1 MAGGRPTKMTPD
13 VIGKLEQ
20 AFLMGCTDLE
30 ACFFADISKDA
41 LYDYQGKNPEFAD
54 RKERLKSNPVMKAR
68 QAMLDLIDSDD
79 EGVKQKAA
87 TDTLNRYDGK
97 PKERVAL
104 ENPDGTGFNIKV
116 TFEDSGSEVPEQ
128 A

>member
-1 MAGGRPTKMTPD
+1 MTPE

-30 ACFFADISKDA
+30 ACFSANISKDV
-41 LYDYQGKNPEFAD
+41 LYDYQAKHPEFAD

-68 QAMLDLIDSDD
+68 QAMLDLMESKD
-79 EGVKQKAA
+79 EGTKRRAA

-97 PKERVAL
+97 PKDKVELTGAEGKELAWTVEIVR
-104 ENPDGTGFNIKV
+104 PKDIDG
-116 TFEDSGSEVPEQ
+116 EDTTP
-128 A
+128 

>member
-1 MAGGRPTKMTPD
+1 MAGGRPTKMTPET
-13 VIGKLEQ
+13 IGKLEQ

-30 ACFFADISKDA
+30 ACFFADISKDV
-41 LYDYQGKNPEFAD
+41 LYDYQGKHPEFAD
-54 RKERLKSNPVMKAR
+54 RKERLKSNPVMTAR
-68 QAMLDLIDSDD
+68 QAMLDLMKSED

-104 ENPDGTGFNIKV
+104 EGPDGNDLNIKV
-116 TFEDSGSEVPEQ
+116 SFEDS
-128 A
+128 